1 MRYPLQQYERH
12 SDGWGKARLLT
23 RVRPKPEESDQWID
37 IGPEE
42 SYAAVQFRIMHMLSE
57 QGCTPEEREYYGLRF
72 FAVNRFIGLNMARLT
87 KEWMVIVSDGG
98 KAVATDACV
107 KAVLEAFEPEPMPDI
122 EDVSLDKIIA
132 WGRQLLKTGVT
143 D

>member
-72 FAVNRFIGLNMARLT
+72 FAVNQFIGLNMTRLR
-87 KEWMVIVSDGG
+87 KEWMVIVNDGG
-98 KAVATDACV
+98 RAVVIDACV
-107 KAVLEAFEPEPMPDI
+107 KAVLEAFESEPMQHV
-122 EDVSLDKIIA
+122 EDVSLEQIIA
-132 WGRQLLKTGVT
+132 RARQLRKI
-143 D
+143 